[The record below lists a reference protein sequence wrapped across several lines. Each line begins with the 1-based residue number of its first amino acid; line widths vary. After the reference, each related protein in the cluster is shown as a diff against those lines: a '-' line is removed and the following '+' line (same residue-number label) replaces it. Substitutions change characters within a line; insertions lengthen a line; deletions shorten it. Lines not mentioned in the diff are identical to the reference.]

1 MLCAMKLL
9 GTSSVTRP
17 GQRRAS
23 AGFTIVEV
31 AVAAFVLVFSLT
43 STIVALQTGYKS
55 LDVSRGVTLASQIA
69 QSEIER
75 IRLLNWSGAGGI
87 SELPAEASVDVGS
100 IFTQDPAVASR
111 FTVTRQVSAIPGDT
125 RTNADQ
131 LKQITITVTWKTIDG
146 MTHSRV
152 FKTLYSKNG
161 LYDYFHTIAR

>member
-1 MLCAMKLL
+1 MKLL
-9 GTSSVTRP
+9 GTSLVTRP

-75 IRLLNWSGAGGI
+75 IRLLNWSGTGGI
-87 SELPAEASVDVGS
+87 SELPAEATVDVGS

-111 FTVTRQVSAIPGDT
+111 FTVIRQVSAVPGDT